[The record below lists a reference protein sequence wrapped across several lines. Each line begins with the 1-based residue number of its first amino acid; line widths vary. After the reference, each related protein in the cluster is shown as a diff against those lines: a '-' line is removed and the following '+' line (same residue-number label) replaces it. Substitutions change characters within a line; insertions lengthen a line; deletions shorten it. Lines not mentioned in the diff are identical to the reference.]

1 MISASQRI
9 AGPGADRIRRS
20 DEWPSSS
27 GCAYHGSMAA
37 SKRPAKP
44 ASSSKPFLRF
54 YHSEELRSRTLAVLV
69 AIEKSADPAKHR
81 SALADIVVEL
91 TSVGMDYY
99 FMKPLKQAEAGFVI
113 QQSASVGMVGAVRV
127 LGSVTR
133 NIISRMDG
141 PQLRSVS
148 EAMRQLMS

>member
-1 MISASQRI
+1 
-9 AGPGADRIRRS
+9 
-20 DEWPSSS
+20 
-27 GCAYHGSMAA
+27 MAT
-37 SKRPAKP
+37 SKRIAKP
-44 ASSSKPFLRF
+44 AVKRAAARTLKPAKAAKPFLRF

-69 AIEKSADPAKHR
+69 SIEKSADPAEHR
-81 SALADIVVEL
+81 GALADIVLEL

-99 FMKPLKQAEAGFVI
+99 FIKPLKQAEVGFVI
-113 QQSASVGMVGAVRV
+113 QQSANVGMLGAVRV

-148 EAMRQLMS
+148 KEMRRLMS